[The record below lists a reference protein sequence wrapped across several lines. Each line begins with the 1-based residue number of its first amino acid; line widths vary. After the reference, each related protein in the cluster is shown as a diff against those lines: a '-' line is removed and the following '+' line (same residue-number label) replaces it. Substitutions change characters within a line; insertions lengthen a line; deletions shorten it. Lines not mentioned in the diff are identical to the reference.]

1 MSGFQG
7 PLLWQ
12 LSGRCFKMKSVTA
25 TTGVRVEDSPLIVC
39 MHHIHTHMYVYT
51 HRFSHTHMKCR

>member
-25 TTGVRVEDSPLIVC
+25 TTGVRVEDSSLTVC
-39 MHHIHTHMYVYT
+39 MHHIHTHMYIYT
-51 HRFSHTHMKCR
+51 H